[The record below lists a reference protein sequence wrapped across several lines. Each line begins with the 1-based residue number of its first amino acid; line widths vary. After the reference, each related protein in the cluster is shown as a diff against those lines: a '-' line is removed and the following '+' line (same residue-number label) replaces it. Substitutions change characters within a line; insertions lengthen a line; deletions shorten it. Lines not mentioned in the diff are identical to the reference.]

1 MNSYIVSI
9 RPEWVKRIID
19 REKTFEVRKSVPKEV
34 PFKAYI
40 YVTKDGINGRSSEVL
55 LLNKH
60 TGEVGFGDYRNACHC
75 GKDDFEIC
83 NGHVVGEFICDK
95 VFRTCGW
102 RLRGDTQQ
110 CAKQTRLEERFS
122 RFVCLTIDEAVK
134 YAGGENREICGWHIS
149 DLKIY
154 DKPKELSEFNR
165 PCPVENRDCE
175 HCITYGK
182 PYTWDFNEK
191 KGEIFCTRRV
201 LRPPQSYMRVEE
213 LGE

>member
-9 RPEWVKRIID
+9 RPKWVKRIID
-19 REKTFEVRKSVPKEV
+19 RGKTFEVRKSAPKEV

-83 NGHVVGEFICDK
+83 NGHIIGEFICDK
-95 VFRTCGW
+95 
-102 RLRGDTQQ
+102 
-110 CAKQTRLEERFS
+110 AERFS
-122 RFVCLTIDEAVK
+122 VGSLRSDDIEKLACLSYNDIINYFYKPEELDGKTAK
-134 YAGGENREICGWHIS
+134 QGFAWHIS
-149 DLKIY
+149 ELKIY
-154 DKPKELSEFNR
+154 DKPKELSEFGR
-165 PCPVENRDCE
+165 KCDYASEIHCRDCLILGDWNS
-175 HCITYGK
+175 CCGVMCKSIT
-182 PYTWDFNEK
+182 
-191 KGEIFCTRRV
+191 
-201 LRPPQSYMRVEE
+201 RPPQSYMRVEE